1 MAVPEARKR
10 LFCGERLIHI
20 KLRLTSGPDTI
31 IEGGSKR
38 LFLLDLADDSTLVK
52 RSPRRH
58 ERESLASE
66 QSEVREG
73 AQRMNRIDRLTA
85 NILLLHGGRRTTS
98 EIARRFEVSKRTL
111 FRDSAALG
119 EMGVPIVTEAG
130 VHGGYTLMPDY
141 SQLRSS

>member
-1 MAVPEARKR
+1 MAVPEARNR

-73 AQRMNRIDRLTA
+73 AQRHCQLISRHENYCWAITRKGIGEQREIEDIRRLA
-85 NILLLHGGRRTTS
+85 DLIHIGHL
-98 EIARRFEVSKRTL
+98 I
-111 FRDSAALG
+111 
-119 EMGVPIVTEAG
+119 
-130 VHGGYTLMPDY
+130 PD
-141 SQLRSS
+141 LELPL